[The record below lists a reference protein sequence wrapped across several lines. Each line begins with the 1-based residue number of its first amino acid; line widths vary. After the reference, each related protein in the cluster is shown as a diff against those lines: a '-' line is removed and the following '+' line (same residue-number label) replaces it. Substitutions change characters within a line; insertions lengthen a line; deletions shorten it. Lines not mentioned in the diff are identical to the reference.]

1 MLIQHNYKRLF
12 AYSSIEHMG
21 LVMIGFGI
29 GGVAGTFGA
38 LFHLLNHALAKALAF
53 FTAGNIHRRFNTVE
67 IDGVKGLAKAQPVT
81 AVALVVAG
89 CALVGLPPFSPFFS
103 ELLIVLSVATQ
114 DFASD
119 TIHAGRFITVTISD
133 EVRSLGTVSLLMLF
147 ALIAFGGFMYRIG
160 AMVWGEAP
168 EGSIQPERWTPGYV
182 SLIAMI
188 VALIGLGF
196 ALPGPLK
203 LLLNQAVKVVL
214 AR

>member
-1 MLIQHNYKRLF
+1 
-12 AYSSIEHMG
+12 
-21 LVMIGFGI
+21 
-29 GGVAGTFGA
+29 
-38 LFHLLNHALAKALAF
+38 
-53 FTAGNIHRRFNTVE
+53 
-67 IDGVKGLAKAQPVT
+67 
-81 AVALVVAG
+81 
-89 CALVGLPPFSPFFS
+89 
-103 ELLIVLSVATQ
+103 
-114 DFASD
+114 
-119 TIHAGRFITVTISD
+119 
-133 EVRSLGTVSLLMLF
+133 MLF

>member
-1 MLIQHNYKRLF
+1 M
-12 AYSSIEHMG
+12 
-21 LVMIGFGI
+21 
-29 GGVAGTFGA
+29 
-38 LFHLLNHALAKALAF
+38 
-53 FTAGNIHRRFNTVE
+53 
-67 IDGVKGLAKAQPVT
+67 KGLAKAQPVT
-81 AVALVVAG
+81 AVALMVAG

-103 ELLIVLSVATQ
+103 ELLIVSSLAAQ

-133 EVRSLGTVSLLMLF
+133 EVRSLGSVALLMFF

-168 EGSIQPERWTPGYV
+168 ERSIQPERWTPGRV

-188 VALIGLGF
+188 AALIGLGF
-196 ALPGPLK
+196 VLPEPLQ